1 MKEIKTALVIGA
13 GTMGH
18 GFAQVFA
25 MSNVQVYLVDETD
38 GLLQRA
44 QDWIVDHLNYMLEL
58 KEIKKGQIKPT
69 LNHIRLT
76 TNLREAA
83 EKADYVLEA
92 VPENLD
98 LKKKVFQQLAG
109 YTHPHTILASNTS
122 SFDINELSVVTT
134 HPERVIGTHWYHP
147 PQITPCVE
155 VIPSDATSQATI
167 NATVDFM
174 KRIGKVPTRC
184 KSAPGF
190 VGNRIQFAMAAE
202 ALAIVEEGLA
212 TPEEVDQIVRTSFGF
227 RLGAYGPFQICDQA
241 GLDVYHAIY
250 TYLYMKLRKE
260 QFKPPRILKQFIEQG
275 HLGLKNQKG
284 FYDYKEKT
292 PDMIKRER
300 DRRLYD
306 RLRLFRKEQKEF
318 GASKLNS
325 QKK

>member
-1 MKEIKTALVIGA
+1 VKEIKTVLVIGA

-44 QDWIVDHLNYMLEL
+44 QDWIVGNLNYMVEL

-69 LNHIRLT
+69 LNRIRLT

-155 VIPSDATSQATI
+155 VIPSDATSQVTI

-184 KSAPGF
+184 RSAPGF

-202 ALAIVEEGLA
+202 ALAIAEEGLA

-250 TYLYMKLRKE
+250 EYLYMKLRKE

-306 RLRLFRKEQKEF
+306 RLRLFRKEQNEF

-325 QKK
+325 QKR